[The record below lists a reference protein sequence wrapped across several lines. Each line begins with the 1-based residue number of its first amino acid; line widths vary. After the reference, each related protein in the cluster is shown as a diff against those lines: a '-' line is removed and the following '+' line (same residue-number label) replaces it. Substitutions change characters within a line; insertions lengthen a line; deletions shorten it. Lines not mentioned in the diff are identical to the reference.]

1 MKKKENTFFIFIIF
15 LTKFLVLNL
24 NIYIYI
30 KHIEETAQMLNGNHY
45 SNYSC
50 NILFG
55 ITIPGSGPFISARA
69 ALIACDRETP

>member
-1 MKKKENTFFIFIIF
+1 M
-15 LTKFLVLNL
+15 
-24 NIYIYI
+24 
-30 KHIEETAQMLNGNHY
+30 KHIEETARGMLNGNHY